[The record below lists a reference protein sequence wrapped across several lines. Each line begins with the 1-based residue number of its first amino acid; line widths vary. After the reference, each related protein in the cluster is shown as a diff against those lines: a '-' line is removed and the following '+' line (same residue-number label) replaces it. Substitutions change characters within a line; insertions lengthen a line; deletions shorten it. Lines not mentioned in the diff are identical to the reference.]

1 MDKVHIQ
8 KGKKRWCKCFLYPS
22 KTKKNQRKQ
31 KQIIVQSFRL
41 LCWLIWYELR
51 LLKTTVCK
59 LCVSAFTYWQC
70 DTTLQFL
77 KNSHCV
83 HEKCIHFSGLRFL
96 SRGIGSVFACKY
108 CVKGKV
114 TVKRVR
120 LRIIFTT
127 TASLGLSVASWIWK
141 KQHFYC
147 FYYLFFYSC
156 SNLFSIVS
164 VIDSCLFTV
173 LG

>member
-1 MDKVHIQ
+1 MTLLFGVESNYYSMSSLATMSLYHLSLHSKHSNTEIVNCGQSTHTE
-8 KGKKRWCKCFLYPS
+8 GKKKDVNVVCTHQKQ
-22 KTKKNQRKQ
+22 KKNQRKQ

-70 DTTLQFL
+70 DTTLRFF

-120 LRIIFTT
+120 LW
-127 TASLGLSVASWIWK
+127 G
-141 KQHFYC
+141 
-147 FYYLFFYSC
+147 
-156 SNLFSIVS
+156 
-164 VIDSCLFTV
+164 
-173 LG
+173 